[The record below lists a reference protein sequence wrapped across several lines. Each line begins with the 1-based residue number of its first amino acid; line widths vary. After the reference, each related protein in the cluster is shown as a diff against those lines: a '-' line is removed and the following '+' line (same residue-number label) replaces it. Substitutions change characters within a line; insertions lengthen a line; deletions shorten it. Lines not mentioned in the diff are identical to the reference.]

1 MLLPPPR
8 STRTDTIFPYTTL
21 FRSAKRAERPERG
34 RKPGVQHV
42 GIARQR
48 RIGASLR
55 PSLLLILGDD
65 DIAVAVVPRRNL
77 VPPPKLT
84 ADAPGLDVLHPV
96 EIGLGPGFR
105 HKAGFAAAH
114 RLDRRFRQRRR
125 IEQPL
130 VGQPRDRKSTRL
142 NSSH

>member
-1 MLLPPPR
+1 MIRRPPR
-8 STRTDTIFPYTTL
+8 STRTDTPFPYTTL
-21 FRSAKRAERPERG
+21 FRSRPERLRFRSIRQAKRAERPERG
-34 RKPGVQHV
+34 RKPGGQHV
-42 GIARQR
+42 CIARQR

-55 PSLLLILGDD
+55 PGLLLILGDE

-114 RLDRRFRQRRR
+114 RLDR
-125 IEQPL
+125 
-130 VGQPRDRKSTRL
+130 DRKSTRL

>member
-1 MLLPPPR
+1 MIRRPPR
-8 STRTDTIFPYTTL
+8 STRTDTPFPYTTL
-21 FRSAKRAERPERG
+21 FRSRPERLLFRSIRPAKRAERPERG

-55 PSLLLILGDD
+55 PSLLLILGDE

-96 EIGLGPGFR
+96 EIGIGPGFR

-114 RLDRRFRQRRR
+114 RLDRRFRQRR
-125 IEQPL
+125 PL
-130 VGQPRDRKSTRL
+130 DIHDR
-142 NSSH
+142 